1 MVGEA
6 KRAWAEFKGLLSAA
20 AAAAA
25 IESREGADIRIAL
38 VAAAAAAAAPT
49 IAFGALPPLVQ
60 SGAGGNGVP
69 ASSENGGVSQRHP
82 TAFASLFASRA
93 QLLIH
98 PAIRAGGKREA
109 SELRSFC
116 SLTHTHS
123 LSLSLPR
130 WLARSLA
137 LTPR

>member
-6 KRAWAEFKGLLSAA
+6 KRARAGFKGLLSAA

-38 VAAAAAAAAPT
+38 AAAAAAAPT
-49 IAFGALPPLVQ
+49 IAFGVLPPLVQ

-116 SLTHTHS
+116 SLALS
-123 LSLSLPR
+123 LPLSLS
-130 WLARSLA
+130 RS